1 MSIIPTLGSVTRLRQ
16 STPAGKS
23 STGLGVAAMAGIGV
37 LAGLS
42 SAVVALIGQA
52 RSATKSIEA
61 AAIEAALAD
70 GTLVPPSVP
79 GGTPAQQRLADH
91 LVHVRLP
98 QGDGVYAPDGRQLDD
113 LNGDPADNEAYEL
126 LAPDPASRNPQGA
139 GSRAGGRP
147 LTLVMLGDSTSV
159 GYGTQSSD
167 ELPGVILARGLASHL
182 DRPVRMRS
190 VGLTGARTSDLARQ
204 LEICLAER
212 PDVAVILIGANDLR
226 DMVPPWRSAALL
238 GEAVTKLTS
247 LGIPVVAGTC
257 PDFGVIIGIP
267 QPLRGLLGGWSTGL
281 ASLQHRAVTDAGGA
295 TVSLGRLVG
304 PQFAGKP
311 EMFARDHFHPS
322 GAGYGRAMAAMLPTV
337 ITVLEIGAER
347 TSWSHPTGDP
357 DATVDLLDDERPLS
371 A

>member
-16 STPAGKS
+16 PNPNGRS
-23 STGLGVAAMAGIGV
+23 STGRGVATMAGIGM

-42 SAVVALIGQA
+42 SAVLALIGQA

-79 GGTPAQQRLADH
+79 GGTRAQQRLADH
-91 LVHVRLP
+91 MVHVRLP
-98 QGDGVYAPDGRQLDD
+98 QGDGVYLPDGQRLDD
-113 LNGDPADNEAYEL
+113 GPADT
-126 LAPDPASRNPQGA
+126 
-139 GSRAGGRP
+139 

-159 GYGTQSSD
+159 GYGTQTSD
-167 ELPGVILARGLASHL
+167 ELPGVILARGVAGVLN
-182 DRPVRMRS
+182 RPVRMRS
-190 VGLTGARTSDLARQ
+190 VGLTGARTSDLVRQ

-212 PDVAVILIGANDLR
+212 PDIAVILIGANDLR
-226 DMVPPWRSAALL
+226 DMVPPWRSAAVL
-238 GEAVTKLTS
+238 GGAVATLNS
-247 LGIPVVAGTC
+247 LGVPVVAGTC
-257 PDFGVIIGIP
+257 PDFGVIPGIP

-281 ASLQHRAVTDAGGA
+281 ASLQHRAVIDAGGA
-295 TVSLGRLVG
+295 TVPLGRLVG

-311 EMFARDHFHPS
+311 EMFARDQFHPS

-337 ITVLEIGAER
+337 LSELGNSADSAGWSQADRTCAVLQNI
-347 TSWSHPTGDP
+347 
-357 DATVDLLDDERPLS
+357 DDEKDPLS

>member
-1 MSIIPTLGSVTRLRQ
+1 MSIIPSLGSVTRLR
-16 STPAGKS
+16 PAQPSGRTS
-23 STGLGVAAMAGIGV
+23 NGLGVAAMAGIGV

-61 AAIEAALAD
+61 AALEAALAD

-79 GGTPAQQRLADH
+79 GGTRAQQRLADH

-98 QGDGVYAPDGRQLDD
+98 QGDGVYTPDGLRREDQDA
-113 LNGDPADNEAYEL
+113 DPAGREAYEL
-126 LAPDPASRNPQGA
+126 LAPNAVDTDGPIP
-139 GSRAGGRP
+139 P

-159 GYGTQSSD
+159 GYGTQSPD
-167 ELPGVILARGLASHL
+167 ELPGVILARGVAGHL
-182 DRPVRMRS
+182 NRSVRMQS
-190 VGLTGARTSDLARQ
+190 VGLTGARTTDLARQ
-204 LEICLAER
+204 LEICIALK
-212 PDVAVILIGANDLR
+212 PDIAIILIGANDLR

-238 GEAVTKLTS
+238 GEAVNRLTA

-267 QPLRGLLGGWSTGL
+267 QPLRGLLGTWSTGL
-281 ASLQHRAVTDAGGA
+281 AALQDRAVTEAGGA
-295 TVSLGRLVG
+295 PVALGRLVG

-337 ITVLEIGAER
+337 IDELEAAQQEAGWSPGA
-347 TSWSHPTGDP
+347 PAGD
-357 DATVDLLDDERPLS
+357 VDSLS